1 MVRVVDMRLIEN
13 LPIRRKALT
22 AANKIFGPDLN
33 ALKGKTVSQKTY
45 ELQVEIASV
54 SMAFT
59 SLYQQ
64 VTVASDM
71 MFVNWIPFLISISL
85 QLKLV
90 TVERLEVHRV
100 TPLVEAVHTIKK
112 TFALQGFKLAFI
124 KMDPEF
130 EPLRTD
136 LDDYNILLNVCAKN

>member
-71 MFVNWIPFLISISL
+71 MFVN
-85 QLKLV
+85 
-90 TVERLEVHRV
+90 
-100 TPLVEAVHTIKK
+100 
-112 TFALQGFKLAFI
+112 
-124 KMDPEF
+124 
-130 EPLRTD
+130 
-136 LDDYNILLNVCAKN
+136 